1 MHMAMHMSMHM
12 CKRDLGLGAAPPLRV
27 LVYTCP
33 SARLKKE
40 EVLTTTVNTSTYSTT
55 YLGLGAAPPPEAG
68 LERPEG
74 HRHRHRPRGVG
85 DEAWL
90 GRGLGLGAARGLGLE
105 LGLRE
110 GEG

>member
-1 MHMAMHMSMHM
+1 M
-12 CKRDLGLGAAPPLRV
+12 
-27 LVYTCP
+27 YT
-33 SARLKKE
+33 STL
-40 EVLTTTVNTSTYSTT
+40 LTVNTYLPPT

-74 HRHRHRPRGVG
+74 HRHRHRPDSVG
-85 DEAWL
+85 DDAWL
-90 GRGLGLGAARGLGLE
+90 GLGLGLGAARGLGLE